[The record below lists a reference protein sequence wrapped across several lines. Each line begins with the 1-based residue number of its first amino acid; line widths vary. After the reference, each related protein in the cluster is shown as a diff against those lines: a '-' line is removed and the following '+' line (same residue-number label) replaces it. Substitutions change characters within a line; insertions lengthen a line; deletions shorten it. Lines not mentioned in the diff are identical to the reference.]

1 MILNDVYCESSLST
15 LREEERKLL
24 GKNER
29 SVFLLFF
36 YFLRL
41 PCEFVYCQG
50 KEQIERDWKI
60 GKLLLFLSVLFINIL
75 SLIFSLCSPTI
86 SSPTRL
92 YKSVNMMF
100 FVFLLFLNY
109 RETVSFYFVCLFV
122 KI

>member
-1 MILNDVYCESSLST
+1 MYCESSLST
-15 LREEERKLL
+15 LREEKRKLL

-41 PCEFVYCQG
+41 PCEFVYCHG

-60 GKLLLFLSVLFINIL
+60 GSIISERSIHKYLKSYFFV
-75 SLIFSLCSPTI
+75 SLCSPTI

-100 FVFLLFLNY
+100 FVFLFFLNY